1 MKAVILA
8 GGEGTRLRPLTLGV
22 PKPVVPVLDRPL
34 LRYQLD
40 LLARAGVTEV
50 VFSIGYQPDKIQA
63 VFGDGRSLGCRIRYA
78 VEDRPLGTGGALK
91 FAEPHLD
98 ETTVVFNGDVLTDV
112 DLEAVVAGHRA
123 ARAAATIVL
132 TPVENPAAYGLVE
145 TTTAHRV
152 SRFIEKPGPEQIT
165 TNTINAGIYI
175 LQTETLALIPEA
187 VPHSIERGFFP
198 DLLQRGDHVAAH
210 VHRGYWIDIGTP
222 AKYRQVHRDL
232 LETRLAAP
240 LTAKPQGGGL
250 VEPDAVVHPSARLE
264 GAFYIGRRCQVAA
277 GARVTDAAVLLDDV
291 HLGEGA
297 EVAGS
302 VLWPGCQVAAGARL
316 EGALLARRVSV
327 GRSVTIG
334 SGTILGEGALLPDH
348 SRTG

>member
-1 MKAVILA
+1 
-8 GGEGTRLRPLTLGV
+8 
-22 PKPVVPVLDRPL
+22 LDRPL
-34 LRYQLD
+34 LRFQLD
-40 LLARAGVTEV
+40 LLARAGVHEV

-91 FAEPHLD
+91 FAQPHLD

-112 DLEAVVAGHRA
+112 DLAAVVAGHCA
-123 ARAAATIVL
+123 AGAAATIVL

-145 TTTAHRV
+145 ITPAQRV
-152 SRFIEKPGPEQIT
+152 SRFIEKPSPDQIS

-175 LQTETLALIPEA
+175 LQTETLSLIPEA
-187 VPHSIERGFFP
+187 APHSIERGFFP
-198 DLLQRGDHVAAH
+198 DLLQRGDHVGAH
-210 VHRGYWIDIGTP
+210 VHRGYWVDIGTP

-240 LTAKPQGGGL
+240 LTAEPRGEGF

-264 GAFYIGRRCQVAA
+264 GTFYVGRRCHVAA

-291 HLGEGA
+291 RLDEQA

-302 VLWPGCQVAAGARL
+302 VLWAGCQVGAGARL
-316 EGALLARRVSV
+316 EGALLARQVRV
-327 GRSVTIG
+327 GRSATLG
-334 SGTILGEGALLPDH
+334 GGTILGEGAEIPDH